1 MIDASTLSGRAIL
14 VIGGASGIGRATAA
28 RLVACG
34 ARVVVG
40 DIDLEGASRVAA
52 KVGASAVEV
61 DVCDSESV
69 RQATLAAIAA
79 EGELAGVCSTAG
91 LLVADSF
98 ESLTDADWQR
108 CLDVNLTGSF
118 NVARHA
124 AVALRAHGGS
134 LLLTS
139 STAGLAGARGQVAY
153 CAAKAGIVG
162 LTRALAD
169 ELAGAGIRVNCLCP
183 GWVDT
188 PFNDPLWDH
197 VGDRATTETALL
209 ATVPMRRQAAPDEVA
224 RAAVFL
230 LSPDSN
236 YVTGT
241 AFVVDGGL
249 LAVR

>member
-1 MIDASTLSGRAIL
+1 MIDARALSGQAVL
-14 VIGGASGIGRATAA
+14 VIGGASGIGRAIAA
-28 RLVACG
+28 RLAACG

-40 DIDLEGASRVAA
+40 DIDLDAATRVAA
-52 KVGASAVEV
+52 EVGATAIEV
-61 DVCDSESV
+61 DVCDGESV
-69 RQATLAAIAA
+69 RRVIAA
-79 EGELAGVCSTAG
+79 ATAAQGELAGVCSTAG
-91 LLVADSF
+91 LLVADTLD
-98 ESLTDADWQR
+98 SLSDADWQR

-124 AVALRAHGGS
+124 AAALRGHGGS

-162 LTRALAD
+162 MTRALAD
-169 ELAGAGIRVNCLCP
+169 ELAEAAIRVNCLCP

-188 PFNDPLWDH
+188 PFNDPVWDH
-197 VGDRATTETALL
+197 AGDRATAETALL
-209 ATVPMRRQAAPDEVA
+209 ATVPLRRQATPDEVA

-230 LSPDSN
+230 LSPDSA